1 MQDKVYIDVQHSLT
15 SLEVKISEKKKKIWL
30 LRFRGK
36 KEEEREVKE
45 KINKVVELKR

>member
-1 MQDKVYIDVQHSLT
+1 
-15 SLEVKISEKKKKIWL
+15 